1 MSPEKERGSRRMS
14 RLEDDR
20 ILLAHGGGGIMMKE
34 LVSFLVGAV
43 GGQEGALQDSAVFE
57 SPEGRIAFTTDSF
70 VVHPLFFPGG
80 DIGHLAVCGT
90 VNDLAVCGAV
100 PKFISLAMI
109 IEEGFPVEDLG
120 RITASIRAAA
130 EEAGVTVVTGDTKVV
145 DRGKADGIFI
155 NTAGIGIVPEGVDLS
170 SDAAREGDRVI
181 VSGTIGDHG
190 LAILSMREGIDFG
203 SDLKSDAA
211 PLSLLTVPLLEKFP
225 GIRAM
230 RDATRGGLA
239 AVLNEIASD
248 SGVCVRID
256 EQLIPVGASV
266 RNGCELMG
274 YDPLNI
280 ANEGKL
286 VAVVGPDEA
295 EAVLEAM
302 RGHELGRDAAVIGEI
317 GAAPAGQV
325 VMKTAFGG
333 ERVVDLPYGDL
344 LPRIC

>member
-1 MSPEKERGSRRMS
+1 MAK
-14 RLEDDR
+14 LEDEK

-34 LVSFLVGAV
+34 LVSFLVGEI
-43 GGQEGALQDSAVFE
+43 GGQEGALQDSAVLDM
-57 SPEGRIAFTTDSF
+57 PAGRIAFTTDSF

-100 PKFISLAMI
+100 PKYISLAMI
-109 IEEGFPVEDLG
+109 VEEGFPVGDLE
-120 RITASIRAAA
+120 RISTSIRKTAK
-130 EEAGVTVVTGDTKVV
+130 EAGVTVVTGDTKVV

-155 NTAGIGIVPEGVDLS
+155 NTAGIGIVPEGIELS
-170 SDAAREGDRVI
+170 SASAAVGDRDI
-181 VSGTIGDHG
+181 VSGPIGEHG
-190 LAILSMREGIDFG
+190 LAILSRREGIDFG
-203 SDLKSDAA
+203 SDLESDAA
-211 PLSLLTVPLLEKFP
+211 PLSKLTVPLLEKFP
-225 GIRAM
+225 GIKGM

-248 SGVCVRID
+248 SNVCIRID
-256 EQLIPVGASV
+256 EELIPVTDTV
-266 RNGCELMG
+266 RSGCELMG

-286 VAVVGPDEA
+286 VAVVPAGEA
-295 EAVLEAM
+295 EAVLDAM
-302 RGHELGRDAAVIGEI
+302 RATDLGAGAAIIGE
-317 GAAPAGQV
+317 AAAEPAGRV
-325 VMKTAFGG
+325 VMKTSFGG

>member
-1 MSPEKERGSRRMS
+1 MS
-14 RLEDDR
+14 RLDDDK

-34 LVSFLVGAV
+34 LVSFIVDAV
-43 GGQEGALQDSAVFE
+43 GGQEGALQDSAVFDM
-57 SPEGRIAFTTDSF
+57 PAGRIAFTTDSF
-70 VVHPLFFPGG
+70 VVHPIFFPGG
-80 DIGHLAVCGT
+80 DIGHLAVYGT

-100 PKFISLAMI
+100 PRFISLAMI
-109 IEEGFPVEDLG
+109 IEEGFPVEDLEK
-120 RITASIRAAA
+120 IASSIKEAAR
-130 EEAGVTVVTGDTKVV
+130 EAGVTVVTGDTKVV

-155 NTAGIGIVPEGVDLS
+155 NTAGIGVMPEGVFLS
-170 SDAAREGDRVI
+170 SDAAVEGDKVI

-203 SDLKSDAA
+203 SDLQSDAA
-211 PLSLLTVPLLEKFP
+211 PLSRLTVPLLEKFS

-239 AVLNEIASD
+239 AVLNEIAAD
-248 SGVCVRID
+248 SNICVRV
-256 EQLIPVGASV
+256 EEVLIPVSRSV

-286 VAVVGPDEA
+286 VAVVDPAEA
-295 EAVLEAM
+295 DAVLEAM
-302 RGHELGRDAAVIGEI
+302 RVSELGKNAAIIGEAI
-317 GAAPAGQV
+317 ASPEGRV
-325 VMKTAFGG
+325 IMKTSFGG

>member
-1 MSPEKERGSRRMS
+1 MS
-14 RLEDDR
+14 RLEDEK

-43 GGQEGALQDSAVFE
+43 GGQEGALQDSAVFDA
-57 SPEGRIAFTTDSF
+57 PPGRIAFTTDSF

-90 VNDLAVCGAV
+90 VNDLAVVGAV
-100 PKFISLAMI
+100 PKYISLAMI
-109 IEEGFPVEDLG
+109 IEEGFSVSDLE
-120 RITASIRAAA
+120 RIASSIRAAA
-130 EEAGVTVVTGDTKVV
+130 DEAGVTVVTGDTKVV

-155 NTAGIGIVPEGVDLS
+155 NTAGIGVVPDGLSLS
-170 SDAAREGDRVI
+170 SDSAVKGDRI
-181 VSGTIGDHG
+181 LVSGTIGDHG

-203 SDLKSDAA
+203 SDLRSDAA
-211 PLSLLTVPLLEKFP
+211 PLSKLTVPLLERFA

-239 AVLNEIASD
+239 AVLNEIAAD
-248 SGVCVRID
+248 SGICLRV
-256 EQLIPVGASV
+256 EEGLIPVSASV

-286 VAVVGPDEA
+286 VAVVDPGEA

-302 RGHELGRDAAVIGEI
+302 RAIELGRNAAII
-317 GAAPAGQV
+317 GAAVEGPAGRV
-325 VMKTAFGG
+325 IMKTSFGG